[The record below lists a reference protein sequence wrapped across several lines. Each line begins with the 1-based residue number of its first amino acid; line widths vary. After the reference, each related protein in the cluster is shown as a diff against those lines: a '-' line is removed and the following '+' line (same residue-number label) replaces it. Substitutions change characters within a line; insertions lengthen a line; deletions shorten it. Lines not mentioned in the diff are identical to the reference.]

1 MLTNEELKP
10 YTNCALNLLIQI
22 LNRITIEVVE
32 EPNRKSEYYDEMA
45 MTACTIADYI
55 NHIENKENLIG
66 KEIETGEENF

>member
-22 LNRITIEVVE
+22 LDRITTEVVE
-32 EPNRKSEYYDEMA
+32 EPDRKPEYYDEMA
-45 MTACTIADYI
+45 MTACTIVDYI
-55 NHIENKENLIG
+55 NHVENRENLLG